1 MEENRGRR
9 AFLMEQRQGTR
20 FRVFTKGL
28 AALVGALPI
37 LLAGCLLLAPSH
49 ALADPLDDA
58 KRAGWVGER
67 PDGYLG
73 VVDPSAAPASTSKL
87 VAEIN
92 ERRRDHYAAIA
103 AKEQTSLEVV
113 SVLAGK
119 KLVARTPAGQ
129 FVMDSAG
136 RWQRVP

>member
-1 MEENRGRR
+1 MERKHGIRVRGF
-9 AFLMEQRQGTR
+9 A
-20 FRVFTKGL
+20 KGL
-28 AALVGALPI
+28 AGFVGALPI
-37 LLAGCLLLAPSH
+37 LLVGLLLLLPLQ

-73 VVDPSAAPASTSKL
+73 LVDPGKAPKETSQL

-92 ERRRDHYAAIA
+92 ELRRNRYASIA

-113 SVLAGK
+113 AVLAGK
-119 KLVARTPAGQ
+119 KLVARAPAGH